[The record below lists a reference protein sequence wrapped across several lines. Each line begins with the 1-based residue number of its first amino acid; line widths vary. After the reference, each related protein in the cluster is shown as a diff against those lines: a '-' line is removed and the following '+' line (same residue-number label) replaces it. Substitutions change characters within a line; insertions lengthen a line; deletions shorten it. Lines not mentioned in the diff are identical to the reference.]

1 MKKFTYEE
9 VKEYI
14 EQFGYALLS
23 KEYKNNRTKLLV
35 RCPKGHEYE
44 VTFSEFHR
52 GRRCPKCYN
61 EHRGECQKLTYEE
74 VKKYIESFG
83 YKLLS
88 DEYINSLTKLL
99 IKCPLGHEF
108 EMRYGGFQQGS
119 RCPKC
124 KGVAKKSYEEVKDYI
139 ESFGYELLSD
149 KYRNT
154 KEKLK
159 LKCPKGHEFEMRYH
173 NFKDHGQRCPYCYG
187 NAKYTYEE
195 AKEYIES
202 FGYKLLSD
210 EYKNNKSNLLVRCD
224 KGHEYEV
231 TFHNFKD
238 GRSRCPICSISKGEQ
253 KIIDWLN
260 KNNIEY
266 IYEKTFK
273 ELLGINNGL
282 LSYDFYLPKYN
293 LLIEYQGNYHDG
305 TAGNQSKKELEIQ
318 QEHDRRKRLYARK
331 NNIQLLEIWYW
342 DFENIENILEM
353 ILK

>member
-1 MKKFTYEE
+1 MKRLTYEE
-9 VKEYI
+9 VKE
-14 EQFGYALLS
+14 
-23 KEYKNNRTKLLV
+23 
-35 RCPKGHEYE
+35 
-44 VTFSEFHR
+44 
-52 GRRCPKCYN
+52 
-61 EHRGECQKLTYEE
+61 
-74 VKKYIESFG
+74 YIESFG

-88 DEYINSLTKLL
+88 NEYKNNRTKLEIECDKGHIFEMRYGDFQQNRRCPICYNEHRNDDRKLTYEYVKEYIESFGYTLLSNEYINSLTKLL

-124 KGVAKKSYEEVKDYI
+124 KGVAKNSYEEVKDYI

-173 NFKDHGQRCPYCYG
+173 NFKDQGQRCPYCYG
-187 NAKYTYEE
+187 NTKYIYEE
-195 AKEYIES
+195 VKEYIEL
-202 FGYKLLSD
+202 FGYKLLSA

-238 GRSRCPICSISKGEQ
+238 NGSRCPICNISKGERR
-253 KIIDWLN
+253 IIDWLDN
-260 KNNIEY
+260 NNIEY
-266 IYEKTFK
+266 IYDETYFNN
-273 ELLGINNGL
+273 LFGINGGL
-282 LSYDFYLPKYN
+282 LRPDFILPSYKIW
-293 LLIEYQGNYHDG
+293 IEYDGEFHYKKYYESQNFETLQIHDEIK
-305 TAGNQSKKELEIQ
+305 NQYAKENGW
-318 QEHDRRKRLYARK
+318 RLIR
-331 NNIQLLEIWYW
+331 IPYW

-353 ILK
+353 ISK